1 MTGGKLP
8 FKLLNIIRYD
18 NCNSQENLLIVKII
32 QASYRFATTLI
43 TFILTMS
50 LGIMI
55 PIFLFVLL
63 NIGGQ

>member
-1 MTGGKLP
+1 MDGGKLLL
-8 FKLLNIIRYD
+8 KLLNIIRYD

-32 QASYRFATTLI
+32 QASYRFTVTLI

-55 PIFLFVLL
+55 PIFLFILL

>member
-1 MTGGKLP
+1 MTGGKLLLL
-8 FKLLNIIRYD
+8 LLNIIRYD
-18 NCNSQENLLIVKII
+18 NCNSQRDLLIVKII
-32 QASYRFATTLI
+32 QASYRFTVTLI

>member
-1 MTGGKLP
+1 MTGGKLLLL
-8 FKLLNIIRYD
+8 LLNIIRYD

>member
-18 NCNSQENLLIVKII
+18 NYSYPRILMTVKII
-32 QASYRFATTLI
+32 QTLYRFTVTLI

>member
-1 MTGGKLP
+1 MTGGKLLLL
-8 FKLLNIIRYD
+8 LLNIIRYD

-32 QASYRFATTLI
+32 QASYRFTVTLI

-50 LGIMI
+50 LGIII

>member
-8 FKLLNIIRYD
+8 FELFKIIRYD

-32 QASYRFATTLI
+32 QASYRFTVTLI
-43 TFILTMS
+43 TFILTIS

>member
-1 MTGGKLP
+1 MDGGKLLL
-8 FKLLNIIRYD
+8 KLLNIIRYD

-32 QASYRFATTLI
+32 QASYRFTVTLI

>member
-1 MTGGKLP
+1 MTGGKLLLL
-8 FKLLNIIRYD
+8 LLNIIRYD

-32 QASYRFATTLI
+32 QASYRFTVTLI

>member
-1 MTGGKLP
+1 MTGGTLP
-8 FKLLNIIRYD
+8 FELFKIIRYD
-18 NCNSQENLLIVKII
+18 NCNSQRDLLIVKII
-32 QASYRFATTLI
+32 QASYRFTVTLI

>member
-1 MTGGKLP
+1 MDGGKLLLK
-8 FKLLNIIRYD
+8 FLNIIRYD
-18 NCNSQENLLIVKII
+18 NYSFLKNLLAVKII
-32 QASYRFATTLI
+32 QASYRFTVTLI

>member
-1 MTGGKLP
+1 MDGGKLLL
-8 FKLLNIIRYD
+8 KLLNIIWYD

-32 QASYRFATTLI
+32 QASYRFTVTLI

-55 PIFLFVLL
+55 PIFLIVLF
-63 NIGGQ
+63 NVGGQ